1 MQILVKIKVWHIQAI
16 SYLLLL
22 LPTSFFIIGWIR
34 PLIAIPAIALLLT
47 AWVSIL
53 LHARKT
59 QTAVYEIKIKTL
71 VLICVIL
78 LLWCYMAGQ
87 GGFFYQSKDHQY
99 RNAIFRDLI
108 AFRWPVVYEQ
118 TGGSLV
124 YYIGFWLIPASIGKL
139 ANLFFS
145 FETAWVVANSA
156 LFLWTFIFLFFAS
169 LLILIYT
176 KADSFLK
183 VALAMIVFVSFSG
196 MDIIG
201 TLPTVHFNIHALPNH
216 LEWWAQTYQY
226 SSNTTQLF
234 WVYNQSTPAWLATA
248 LFVNEKSVRN
258 YVFLCLIILICSSFP
273 AVGLLIL
280 LFGMGVYKLIPFI
293 RSKQVTVFLKEAF
306 SVQNIFAAVVI
317 LPIIYLYFHTNQAV
331 DGNRFQLNLYANS
344 SGWGTAI
351 IKYASFCLLEFGFL
365 SIILFRENRKDILY
379 WLAVVSLCCEG
390 AFSLGVTVDFAMRA
404 SIPAL
409 LVLMM
414 LTIRTLNDSI
424 HITAIDGKRRFRIRE
439 VGIAVA
445 ILLIIGS
452 ATPMTECR
460 RAVNAVLEYHQLNLV
475 ADDVKTLS
483 DKPPKDVSYFLA
495 VNYKDSDFYKYLQ
508 KQS

>member
-1 MQILVKIKVWHIQAI
+1 VKIKIWHIQAI

-34 PLIAIPAIALLLT
+34 PLIAIPAVALLLT
-47 AWVSIL
+47 AWIFIL

-59 QTAVYEIKIKTL
+59 QTAVFEIKIKT
-71 VLICVIL
+71 IIFISVIL

-87 GGFFYQSKDHQY
+87 GGFFYQSSDHHY

-108 AFRWPVVYEQ
+108 AFRWPVIYEQ
-118 TGGSLV
+118 TGTSLV
-124 YYIGFWLIPASIGKL
+124 YYIGFWLIPASIGKV

-145 FETAWVVANSA
+145 FQTAWIVANAA
-156 LFLWTFIFLFFAS
+156 LFLWSFIYLFFVS

-176 KADSFLK
+176 KADSFRK
-183 VALAMIVFVSFSG
+183 VVLAMIVFVCFSG

-201 TLPTVHFNIHALPNH
+201 TLLTVNFNLGALPNH

-248 LFVNEKSVRN
+248 LFVNENSVRN

-293 RSKQVTVFLKEAF
+293 RSKQVTVFLKDAF
-306 SVQNIFAAVVI
+306 SVQNIVAAIVI

-331 DGNRFQLNLYANS
+331 DGNAFQFNLHADS
-344 SGWGTAI
+344 SGWGITI
-351 IKYASFCLLEFGFL
+351 IKYLFFCLLEFGFL
-365 SIILFRENRKDILY
+365 SIVLFKENRNDILY
-379 WLAVVSLCCEG
+379 WITVVSLLFEG

-414 LTIRTLNDSI
+414 LTIRTLNNSI
-424 HITAIDGKRRFRIRE
+424 HITTVEGKQKFRIRKL
-439 VGIAVA
+439 GIAIA
-445 ILLIIGS
+445 ILLIIGT
-452 ATPMTECR
+452 ATPLTECR
-460 RAVNAVLEYHQLNLV
+460 RAVSAVLEYHQLNLV

-495 VNYKDSDFYKYLQ
+495 INYKDSNFYKYLQ